1 MRQIEIFIDQVEEAI
16 AGNLDNSQERELKN
30 SIYRTYAYNNNTGFI
45 ARAVNNDGWKQ
56 VLATLRDYRDR
67 LDHELA
73 VAQVLTTRFGGR
85 HSTMRRLGVYDVPMG
100 IPRMG
105 DRKEGARRP
114 LSSCRRYPIPPILFL
129 IDSSPSMCMTC
140 DL

>member
-1 MRQIEIFIDQVEEAI
+1 MPQNVFDDIEKAALRPLLPSHYEA
-16 AGNLDNSQERELKN
+16 APTFLVP
-30 SIYRTYAYNNNTGFI
+30 A
-45 ARAVNNDGWKQ
+45 AVNGQ
-56 VLATLRDYRDR
+56 PYVL
-67 LDHELA
+67 HK
-73 VAQVLTTRFGGR
+73 VLTTRFGGR

-114 LSSCRRYPIPPILFL
+114 LSSCRRYPIPPIRFL